1 MTPQRHTSQFTGDDR
16 AAVITPPGEGGIGVI
31 QLAGAGSPAVVQAI
45 FRSRRPADPASS
57 PERLHYGHIV
67 HEGEE
72 LDEVLVALA
81 DTSPAGCAFEINCH
95 GGIVAVERIMAALET
110 LGVSRIQ
117 QPPADEHLDAIQQE
131 AAQALPRALSRQA
144 VRLLLEQHGGALSRE
159 LESAIRLDESDAGRL
174 LERLLETASLGIAL
188 CEPRRVVIAGSPN
201 AGKSTLF
208 NALVGHARAIVT
220 EVPGTTRDY
229 ISEFIVLAGV
239 PLEIVDTAGLRET
252 DHIVER
258 EGVRISRE
266 QIALADLVLLLIDA
280 AAPHDADL
288 AAVRRLAR
296 REGAGM
302 LIVANK
308 IDLPG
313 AARAHLD
320 FADSSVS
327 AATSEG
333 IGELEKRM
341 VQAVAGNS
349 SYTGGP
355 AVFTPRQRDR
365 ISAALDA
372 CTSGD
377 AAFRGILSG
386 VMHRQ

>member
-45 FRSRRPADPASS
+45 FRSRRPADPASC
-57 PERLHYGHIV
+57 EKLHYGHIV

-72 LDEVLVALA
+72 LDEVLVAVA
-81 DTSPAGCAFEINCH
+81 DTSPDGRVFEINCH

-110 LGVSRIQ
+110 LGVSRVQ
-117 QPPADEHLDAIQQE
+117 QPPADDHLDAIQRE

-144 VRLLLEQHGGALSRE
+144 VHLLLEQHGGALSRE
-159 LESAIRLDESDAGRL
+159 LESAVRLDASDAGRW
-174 LERLLETASLGIAL
+174 LERLLETAPLGIAL

-208 NALVGHARAIVT
+208 NALIGHARAIVT
-220 EVPGTTRDY
+220 DVPGTTRDY
-229 ISEFIVLAGV
+229 ISEFIVLDGV
-239 PLEIVDTAGLRET
+239 PLEIIDTAGLRET
-252 DHIVER
+252 DHVVER

-288 AAVRRLAR
+288 AAVRSLAR

-313 AARAHLD
+313 GVRAHLD

-341 VQAVAGNS
+341 VQAVAGNA

-355 AVFTPRQRDR
+355 AVFTQRQLD
-365 ISAALDA
+365 SLGAALDA
-372 CTSGD
+372 CIHNDT
-377 AAFRGILSG
+377 AFREFLISIT
-386 VMHRQ
+386 RRK